1 MIIQDWHTHN
11 ALCHHA
17 TGTLEDY
24 VKSAVDKELNTI
36 GFNDHFPYEFYS
48 GIENV
53 PHEDYAMTLEEIDY
67 YLKTAKSLREKYKDL
82 IDIKIGF
89 EIEFIK
95 DQVNQLNSHLNKVK
109 QELDFIFG
117 SVHIIYSEKGLWPLD
132 DNRFIVM
139 FETIGVDT
147 VYSTFYQHIRD
158 MILSKEFDFDI
169 VSHFDLPK
177 KFNKKPNDK
186 DQFWEEV
193 DKTLDLIKKYD
204 LVMEI
209 NTSGFRKDIKE
220 QYPSM
225 EIIKKMK
232 ELDIQILLGSDAH
245 EPQEVGWEFK
255 KMIGTLK
262 EMGYN
267 QLACYSKRKR
277 TFIEL

>member
-1 MIIQDWHTHN
+1 MKLQDWHTHN

-17 TGTLEDY
+17 TGSLEDY
-24 VKSAVDKELNTI
+24 VKSALDKDLHTI
-36 GFNDHFPYEFYS
+36 GFNDHFPYEFYT

-53 PHEDYAMTLEEIDY
+53 PHDDYAMTLDEVDY
-67 YLKTAKSLREKYKDL
+67 YITTAKDLREKYKEK

-95 DQVNQLNSHLNKVK
+95 DQVDQLNSHLNKVK

-117 SVHIIYSEKGLWPLD
+117 SVHVIYSEKGLWPLD
-132 DNRFIVM
+132 DSRFVDM
-139 FETIGVDT
+139 FETIGVDS
-147 VYSTFYQHIRD
+147 VYSTFYHHIRD
-158 MILSKEFDFDI
+158 MIQSKEFEFDI

-186 DQFWEEV
+186 DQFWEDV
-193 DKTLDLIKKYD
+193 SKTLELIKKYD

-209 NTSGFRKDIKE
+209 NTSGFRKDVKE
-220 QYPSM
+220 QYPST

-245 EPQEVGWEFK
+245 DPQEVGWEFK
-255 KMIGTLK
+255 KMIRILK
-262 EMGYN
+262 EIGYN
-267 QLACYSKRKR
+267 QLAQYSKRKR
-277 TFIEL
+277 SYIEL

>member
-117 SVHIIYSEKGLWPLD
+117 SVHIIYSEKGMWPFD
-132 DNRFIVM
+132 DNRFIDM

-147 VYSTFYQHIRD
+147 VYLTFYQHIRD

-245 EPQEVGWEFK
+245 DPQEVGWDFK